1 MVSTQCQ
8 PFCSLL
14 LYLPHSARNIVLQVQ
29 KGDLKSFESC
39 WSKWKRPCFVITLM
53 NGYMLGLDTWETLLI
68 QGTII
73 WKVMAFSSLKPV
85 LTESSGLRHASTGS
99 AGVRWS
105 KNQLHLTEGFSNV
118 QLEKRKRI
126 ITWGCFEEKADLYF
140 VGTINKYF
148 WICLIFKISKSC

>member
-14 LYLPHSARNIVLQVQ
+14 LYLLHSARNIVLHVQ
-29 KGDLKSFESC
+29 KGDLKNFKSC
-39 WSKWKRPCFVITLM
+39 WSKWKRPCVVITLM
-53 NGYMLGLDTWETLLI
+53 SGYMLGLDTWETSLI

-85 LTESSGLRHASTGS
+85 LTESSGLRHVSTGS

-105 KNQLHLTEGFSNV
+105 KNQLHLTEAFPNV
-118 QLEKRKRI
+118 QLEKWKWI
-126 ITWGCFEEKADLYF
+126 ITWGCFEEKVSRSLFCGY
-140 VGTINKYF
+140 NK
-148 WICLIFKISKSC
+148 